1 MRVVE
6 ALDIVE
12 HVRACIVARA
22 IDLSAEALGLHRRDE
37 ALDGSI
43 VPDVAGAAHRTDDA
57 LIGKQP
63 LERLAAVLAAMIRV
77 MQNRLRPSPHPP
89 VRQVTTPV
97 EVGMTSTARHRGSNQ
112 NCRWNE
118 PDAEALNSGLSCCD
132 GPCCNLEF

>member
-22 IDLSAEALGLHRRDE
+22 IDLSADALGLHRRDA
-37 ALDGSI
+37 ALDGRM
-43 VPDVAGAAHRTDDA
+43 VPDVAGTVHRTDDA
-57 LIGKQP
+57 LVGKQT
-63 LERLAAVLAAMIRV
+63 LIRLAAVLVAMIRV

-97 EVGMTSTARHRGSNQ
+97 EVGMTSTARHRGSSQ
-112 NCRWNE
+112 NRRWNE
-118 PDAEALNSGLSCCD
+118 PDTEALNFGLSCCD